1 MPCINYFQ
9 LIGDVIKDNIQSIAA
24 EKHIGFEDA
33 HKEVLKYL
41 MENSAQWMSGRKP
54 EIHYEDPLC
63 RIAYLYGIVPVNA
76 NLIEYVFERCYELQE
91 FMDHLHRKN
100 DQINV
105 CAFGGG
111 PGTELLGLAKWIE
124 KRHLGYTTYLRFL
137 MLDQVNEWIDSQEA
151 IQKQME
157 SRFKSL
163 YGERSNWPLI
173 VSKTSCPIDI
183 TNLENFGNLGAIFG
197 QDIYIFSYVISEIF
211 NSASYLRKFTT
222 KIAERAP
229 QGSIFVFIE
238 RREDRWIDEIRLL
251 AKESG
256 INITEP
262 TYTISSMDTDEEK
275 TELGRI
281 YLELKKLHGQKY
293 DPRITWNAFYMIG
306 TKY

>member
-1 MPCINYFQ
+1 MTCINYFQ
-9 LIGDVIKDNIQSIAA
+9 LIGDVIKDNIQSIAD

-41 MENSAQWMSGRKP
+41 MDNSAQWKSGRKP

-76 NLIEYVFERCYELQE
+76 NLIQYVFERCNELKE
-91 FMDHLHRKN
+91 FMDNLQREN
-100 DQINV
+100 GRIDI

-124 KRHLGYTTYLRFL
+124 KRELGYTTHLRFL

-151 IQKQME
+151 IQRQME
-157 SRFKSL
+157 SRFKSF
-163 YGERSNWPLI
+163 YGKISDWPLN

-183 TNLENFGNLGAIFG
+183 TSLEKFANLGAIFG

-222 KIAERAP
+222 KIAEKAP
-229 QGSIFVFIE
+229 RGSIFVFIE
-238 RREDRWIDEIRLL
+238 RREARWIDEIRLL
-251 AKESG
+251 TKDAG
-256 INITEP
+256 INISEP
-262 TYTISSMDTDEEK
+262 KYTKDSMDTDEEK
-275 TELGRI
+275 TDIGRI
-281 YLELKKLHGQKY
+281 YLELKKIHGRKY
-293 DPRITWNAFYMIG
+293 DPRITWDAFYMIG